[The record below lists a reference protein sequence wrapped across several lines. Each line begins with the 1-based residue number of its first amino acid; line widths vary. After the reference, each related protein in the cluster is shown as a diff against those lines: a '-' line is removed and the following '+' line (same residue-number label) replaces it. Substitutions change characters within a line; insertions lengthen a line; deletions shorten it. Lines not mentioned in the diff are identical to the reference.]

1 MQKNSHYRIV
11 LADDHALV
19 RRWLR
24 KIIEKNPQLQVI
36 GEVGDG
42 LELLEFLKKRHPEMI
57 LLDISMPKLGGLEA
71 ARIIKQ
77 DYPKIKV
84 LILTMHK
91 NKIYLEQAMLA
102 GVAGYLVKEEADQE
116 LLPAIATLREG
127 KTYISPLVS

>member
-1 MQKNSHYRIV
+1 MEKNIHYRIV

-42 LELLEFLKKRHPEMI
+42 LELLEFLKKRHPELI
-57 LLDISMPKLGGLEA
+57 LLDISMPKLGGLA
-71 ARIIKQ
+71 VARIIKR

-91 NKIYLEQAMLA
+91 SKVYLEQAMLV
-102 GVAGYLVKEEADQE
+102 GVAGYLVKEDADQE
-116 LLPAIATLREG
+116 LLSAIAALREG
-127 KTYISPLVS
+127 KTYISSLLS